1 MRNEV
6 DSLGT
11 VVVDSERLWG
21 AQTQRS
27 LENFQIGTH
36 PVPIAVI
43 KALITIKRV
52 AAELNM
58 ERGALEPALG
68 DAIVATCDELQTG
81 DHMREF
87 PLSIWQTGSGT
98 HTNMNVNEV
107 IANHANER
115 FCGARG
121 SNTPVHPNDHVNL
134 AQSSNDVF
142 PSAVYVAGAR
152 QLLQD
157 VLPSARALA
166 AVFRRH
172 EKDWSELGKV
182 GRTHLMDATP
192 MTFGQEVGA
201 WAAQLDDAAT
211 DIERAGDRLSELALG
226 ATAIGTGLNAPAD
239 WGQRMTEGLS
249 VLIGIPFRQ
258 APNKFAAISSHDG
271 LLFVVGAYARLAA
284 VLTKIGNDVRL
295 LASGPRCG
303 IGELSLPANEPGS
316 SIMPGKVNPSQAE
329 ALLMVCAKVAGNHA
343 TAYIAASSGLLQL
356 NVAKPLLA
364 LCLLES
370 GQLLSDSMTSFRL
383 RCAEGMKANV
393 DTARKH
399 LSQTLMV
406 ATALSPEIGYEAAA
420 KLAQLAAVN
429 HLPLRDVVAT
439 SGILSVERFDEI
451 MTATFGDLLSSSLG
465 P

>member
-1 MRNEV
+1 MTPQGNTRTEI
-6 DSLGT
+6 DSLGGIE
-11 VVVDSERLWG
+11 VPSDAYYG
-21 AQTQRS
+21 AQTARS
-27 LENFQIGTH
+27 LLNFDIGGERM
-36 PVPIAVI
+36 PIEVI
-43 KALITIKRV
+43 HALALVKKCAAKANAKLGLLDDNKRELIER
-52 AAELNM
+52 AA
-58 ERGALEPALG
+58 
-68 DAIVATCDELQTG
+68 DEVLQG
-81 DHMREF
+81 KHDSQF
-87 PLSIWQTGSGT
+87 PLVVWQTGSGT
-98 HTNMNVNEV
+98 QTNMNVNEV
-107 IANHANER
+107 IAGRANELST
-115 FCGARG
+115 GIRG
-121 SNTPVHPNDHVNL
+121 GKSPIHPNDDVNKS
-134 AQSSNDVF
+134 QSSNDCF
-142 PSAVYVAGAR
+142 PTAMHI
-152 QLLQD
+152 
-157 VLPSARALA
+157 A
-166 AVFRRH
+166 AVIALESKLLPALKTFH
-172 EKDWSELGKV
+172 ASLKKKETEFSKLIKV

-284 VLTKIGNDVRL
+284 VLTKIANDVRL

-364 LCLLES
+364 CLLYT
-370 GQLLSDSMTSFRL
+370 SD
-383 RCAEGMKANV
+383 
-393 DTARKH
+393 
-399 LSQTLMV
+399 
-406 ATALSPEIGYEAAA
+406 AA
-420 KLAQLAAVN
+420 
-429 HLPLRDVVAT
+429 
-439 SGILSVERFDEI
+439 DE
-451 MTATFGDLLSSSLG
+451 
-465 P
+465 